1 MQSLLDANGIPYDY
15 EGYSKPQEG
24 GSGQRNRPVCPAI
37 RRGLIIEVLFEEI
50 FAIQRNVCTFV
61 LTCYVN
67 NIERIRHFST
77 N

>member
-1 MQSLLDANGIPYDY
+1 MTWCILTELKSLVFCTNGDARGH
-15 EGYSKPQEG
+15 SLRQW
-24 GSGQRNRPVCPAI
+24 SGP
-37 RRGLIIEVLFEEI
+37 IIEVLFEEI

-67 NIERIRHFST
+67 NIERIRHFSP